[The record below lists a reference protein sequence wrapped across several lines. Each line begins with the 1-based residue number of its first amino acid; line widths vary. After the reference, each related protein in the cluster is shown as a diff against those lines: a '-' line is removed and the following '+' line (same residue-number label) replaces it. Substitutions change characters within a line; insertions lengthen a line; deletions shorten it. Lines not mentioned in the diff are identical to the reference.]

1 MVHRRCH
8 EYVSFECP
16 GADVPNTDVS
26 LKGIFKLTLLF
37 CENVSSIVVVL
48 FVFRTQ
54 FNKCANHRSFDAL
67 VLSSCFS
74 GSNITALV
82 QSTHV
87 HKSSIL

>member
-26 LKGIFKLTLLF
+26 LKGIFKLLF
-37 CENVSSIVVVL
+37 YENVSSIVVIYCLYFASNSISMRTIEVL
-48 FVFRTQ
+48 LLI
-54 FNKCANHRSFDAL
+54 SP
-67 VLSSCFS
+67 CFS

-82 QSTHV
+82 QSAHV